1 MSDPLPPEGRLP
13 SRRELRAMRAREAAE
28 WDAAADEAVSAASTG
43 SRPSAGPAPAPGPQA
58 ATETGAQPVRDRGAV
73 LERTAPETFV
83 TSGGSRLEPAGSNTD
98 HAGLHDLLESGPSAT
113 VRGPKRRR
121 RGAIIIILI
130 ILALIAALVFG
141 GWWAAKQVG
150 GPIGE
155 FFGVNAEPADY
166 EEGLATGEAVIV
178 IEQGDTGWEVSQK
191 LHEQG
196 VTMTESVFYDMLVSA
211 QQNPDLRPGV
221 YQLQQKMTASA
232 ALTTLEDPDSRLPGV
247 AYPEGFTVSQVV
259 PILASGLEISEDE
272 VTAALEDPSDY
283 GVEANSLEGWL
294 FPASYEFTPGTD
306 VTDAVQ
312 RMVDR
317 TRQSLADAG
326 VPEGDEQQI
335 LTAASVIQ
343 REAAA
348 EDDFFKVSR
357 VIENRIDDD
366 MLLQMDSTAQYGV
379 GRMHDGDVFSSA
391 EALEDDNPWN
401 TYVHKGLPAG
411 PIANPGDLAIQAA
424 MTPADGDWLYFATV
438 NLDTGE
444 TRFAATLDEHE
455 KNVEVLHAWCD
466 DNPDSTGC
474 GG

>member
-1 MSDPLPPEGRLP
+1 MSDPLSPEGRLP
-13 SRRELRAMRAREAAE
+13 SRRELREIRAREAAE
-28 WDAAADEAVSAASTG
+28 WDAAASEASSAASPDAH
-43 SRPSAGPAPAPGPQA
+43 RPASSASPHDAP
-58 ATETGAQPVRDRGAV
+58 ETGAQPVRGRGAV
-73 LERTAPETFV
+73 LERAAPETLV
-83 TSGGSRLEPAGSNTD
+83 TSGGSRLETAGSSTE
-98 HAGLHDLLESGPSAT
+98 HSGLHDLLESGPSAT

-221 YQLQQKMTASA
+221 YELQQKMTAAA
-232 ALTTLEDPDSRLPGV
+232 ALTTLENPDSRLPGV
-247 AYPEGFTVSQVV
+247 AYPEGYTVSQIV
-259 PILASGLEISEDE
+259 PILASGLEVSEDE

-306 VTDAVQ
+306 VTVAVQ
-312 RMVDR
+312 GMVDR
-317 TRQSLADAG
+317 TRESLADAG
-326 VPEGDEQQI
+326 VPEGDEQRI

-391 EALEDDNPWN
+391 EALDDDNPWN

-424 MTPADGDWLYFATV
+424 MAPADGDWLYFATV
-438 NLDTGE
+438 NLETGE
-444 TRFAATLDEHE
+444 TRFASTLDEHE
-455 KNVEVLHAWCD
+455 KNVDMLQAWCA

>member
-1 MSDPLPPEGRLP
+1 MSDPLSPEGSLP
-13 SRRELRAMRAREAAE
+13 SRRELREMRAREAAE
-28 WDAAADEAVSAASTG
+28 WDAAASDAGVAASIDAHRT
-43 SRPSAGPAPAPGPQA
+43 SASAQA
-58 ATETGAQPVRDRGAV
+58 APDTAAHPVRERGAV
-73 LERTAPETFV
+73 LEKPAPATLV
-83 TSGGSRLEPAGSNTD
+83 TSGGSRLEPAGSSAE
-98 HAGLHDLLESGPSAT
+98 HSGLHDLLESGPSTT

-155 FFGVNAEPADY
+155 FFGVNAEPVDY

-191 LHEQG
+191 LHDQD

-221 YQLQQKMTASA
+221 YELQQKMTAAA

-247 AYPEGFTVSQVV
+247 AYPEGYTMSQIV
-259 PILASGLEISEDE
+259 PILASGLDVSEDE
-272 VTAALEDPSDY
+272 VTAALKDPSEY

-312 RMVDR
+312 GMVDR

-326 VPEGDEQQI
+326 VPAGDEQRI

-391 EALEDDNPWN
+391 EALEDDNAWN

-424 MTPADGDWLYFATV
+424 MEPADGDWLYFATV
-438 NLDTGE
+438 NLETGE
-444 TRFAATLDEHE
+444 TRFASTLAEHE
-455 KNVEVLHAWCD
+455 QNVDLLHAWCA